1 MTESNW
7 WIWNYIREEDSLNKL
22 GLKLTTEQIE
32 DLLSAF
38 MEIFDN
44 NWYNSFPEEKR
55 EGILNRQ
62 FRFNCGPYSLIWIIR
77 LGECLLNLRDI
88 NGFDNETVTRLRD
101 KIQFQSV
108 SIELDYS
115 SCFAQAGMDLE
126 LQPSL
131 NSVKGDGKVIINE
144 NPIFYEIINQNPEG
158 FQRKGREYSI
168 EIWKFLKNRFGSRET
183 FIRFKK
189 RNSDAEFKIDKLC
202 NILESVNPPFNYED
216 KDLEIRIADENG
228 GSRIEG
234 YIMNREK
241 NLETWIKRVHKK
253 FKQLPSDAGGI
264 IIANSSNI
272 WDPQDIDVVLKTS
285 WRETK
290 EGQKSRIA
298 GIIFCVRQMLGV
310 PSLSGEVVN
319 FISPLFLINPY
330 SKFEYSKELE
340 KMARIIS
347 LYPDWMKTEL
357 IE

>member
-1 MTESNW
+1 MTESDW
-7 WIWNYIREEDSLNKL
+7 WIWNYIGEKDSLNKL

-115 SCFAQAGMDLE
+115 SCFTQAGMDLE
-126 LQPSL
+126 LQPFL

-168 EIWKFLKNRFGSRET
+168 EIWNFLKNKFGSRET

-189 RNSDAEFKIDKLC
+189 RNSDAEFKINKLY
-202 NILESVNPPFNYED
+202 NILEYVNPPFNYED
-216 KDLEIRIADENG
+216 NDLEIRIADENG

-298 GIIFCVRQMLGV
+298 GIMFCVRQMLGV
-310 PSLSGEVVN
+310 PSISGEVVN
-319 FISPLFLINPY
+319 FISPYFLINPY
-330 SKFEYSKELE
+330 SKFDYSKELE
-340 KMARIIS
+340 EMARIIS
-347 LYPDWMKTEL
+347 IYPDW
-357 IE
+357 I